1 MRLPRLIEALGAFE
15 KFRARARERRLADDW
30 LTSATGAFVPA
41 KYEWRARDLTSAVQR
56 RRLAHTLRLIDQ
68 SSDERPL
75 GRRRPLDLTAA
86 RHHRQAVRTLTAR
99 LESVD
104 EPVTPAGMLRVRA
117 LLTDG
122 ASPLYG
128 FTKSDALGDEIAL
141 TLSLLDPVSRQ
152 RVA

>member
-1 MRLPRLIEALGAFE
+1 MRLPRLIGAFRV
-15 KFRARARERRLADDW
+15 KARERRLADDW

-99 LESVD
+99 LESID
-104 EPVTPAGMLRVRA
+104 PVTPAGMLRVRA

-128 FTKSDALGDEIAL
+128 FTPTGALGDEIAL
-141 TLSLLDPVSRQ
+141 ILSLLDPVSDR
-152 RVA
+152 RAA

>member
-1 MRLPRLIEALGAFE
+1 MQSLRMIEAL
-15 KFRARARERRLADDW
+15 RRRARERRLADDW

-41 KYEWRARDLTSAVQR
+41 KYEWRARDLTSAGHR

-68 SSDERPL
+68 SANERAL

-86 RHHRQAVRTLTAR
+86 RHHRHAVLTLTER
-99 LESVD
+99 LEAMD
-104 EPVTPAGMLRVRA
+104 RPVTPAGMLRVGA
-117 LLTDG
+117 LLSDG

-128 FTKSDALGDEIAL
+128 MTKCDELGDEIAL
-141 TLSLLDPVSRQ
+141 TLSLLEPVSHQ

>member
-1 MRLPRLIEALGAFE
+1 MRMPGLIEA
-15 KFRARARERRLADDW
+15 FRVRARERRLADDW

-41 KYEWRARDLTSAVQR
+41 KYEWRARDLTSAGHR

-68 SSDERPL
+68 SADERPL

-86 RHHRQAVRTLTAR
+86 RHHRQAVRALAAR
-99 LESVD
+99 LESVGD
-104 EPVTPAGMLRVRA
+104 PVTPAGMLRVRA

-128 FTKSDALGDEIAL
+128 LTKSDALGNEIAM
-141 TLSLLDPVSRQ
+141 TLNLLEPVSHR
-152 RVA
+152 RAA

>member
-1 MRLPRLIEALGAFE
+1 MRLPGLIEA
-15 KFRARARERRLADDW
+15 FRVRARERRLADDW

-68 SSDERPL
+68 SSVERPL

-86 RHHRQAVRTLTAR
+86 RHHRHAVRALTAR
-99 LESVD
+99 LESI

-117 LLTDG
+117 LLADG

-128 FTKSDALGDEIAL
+128 LTKCDALGDEIAL
-141 TLSLLDPVSRQ
+141 ILSLLDPLPAR
-152 RVA
+152 RAA

>member
-1 MRLPRLIEALGAFE
+1 MRMPGLIEA
-15 KFRARARERRLADDW
+15 FRVRARERRLADDW

-41 KYEWRARDLTSAVQR
+41 KYEWRARDLTSAGHR

-68 SSDERPL
+68 TSDERPL

-86 RHHRQAVRTLTAR
+86 RHHRQAVRALTAR
-99 LESVD
+99 LEAVD

-128 FTKSDALGDEIAL
+128 MTKCDALGDEIGL
-141 TLSLLDPVSRQ
+141 TLSLLEPVSHR

>member
-1 MRLPRLIEALGAFE
+1 MPGLIEA
-15 KFRARARERRLADDW
+15 FRVRASERRLADDW
-30 LTSATGAFVPA
+30 LVSATGAFVPA
-41 KYEWRARDLTSAVQR
+41 KYEWRARDLTSAGHR

-68 SSDERPL
+68 TSDERPL

-86 RHHRQAVRTLTAR
+86 RHHRQAVRALTAR
-99 LESVD
+99 LEAVD

-128 FTKSDALGDEIAL
+128 MTKCDALRDEIEL
-141 TLSLLDPVSRQ
+141 ILSLLEPVSHR

>member
-1 MRLPRLIEALGAFE
+1 MRLPRLIGAF
-15 KFRARARERRLADDW
+15 RVRARERRLADDW
-30 LTSATGAFVPA
+30 LTTATGAFVPA

-86 RHHRQAVRTLTAR
+86 RHHRQAVGRLTVR
-99 LESVD
+99 LESID
-104 EPVTPAGMLRVRA
+104 PVTPAGMLRVRA

-128 FTKSDALGDEIAL
+128 FTPSAALGDEIAL
-141 TLSLLDPVSRQ
+141 ILNLLDPVSSR
-152 RVA
+152 RAA

>member
-1 MRLPRLIEALGAFE
+1 MRLPGLIEAL
-15 KFRARARERRLADDW
+15 RLRARERRLADDW
-30 LTSATGAFVPA
+30 LASATGTFVPA
-41 KYEWRARDLTSAVQR
+41 KYEGRARALTSAGHR

-68 SSDERPL
+68 SADESSL
-75 GRRRPLDLTAA
+75 RRGRPLDLTAA
-86 RHHRQAVRTLTAR
+86 RHHRQAVRRLTAR

-104 EPVTPAGMLRVRA
+104 EPVTPAGMLRVGA

-128 FTKSDALGDEIAL
+128 LTKCDALGAEIAL
-141 TLSLLDPVSRQ
+141 TLSLLEPVRHQ